1 MATPRTSRRQG
12 RNQLVAFFFYK
23 LAGSLAAPPGL
34 IVVILLLLAHQ
45 AFRRPRKTLLG
56 TELFLVALCLYLLSA
71 PASSRRFVGPLENI
85 TPSLPE
91 GDRQAAVVVLAAGI
105 RESDD
110 GRRELKPHSL
120 QRLVGGW
127 ELARERDWPLI
138 VAEAMAEQL
147 ARWGFEGK
155 ILLENRSRTTWENL
169 AQTAP
174 LLKAEG
180 ITDIVIVT
188 HAYHMKRA
196 LLCAEK
202 ALPESTLHP
211 WPVGYLA
218 DRVRPSAPDWLPDAG
233 ALFQSMIALRERLGL
248 FVYRFYL

>member
-1 MATPRTSRRQG
+1 M
-12 RNQLVAFFFYK
+12 AFFFYK

-196 LLCAEK
+196 LLCAKK

-211 WPVGYLA
+211 WPVGHLA

>member
-1 MATPRTSRRQG
+1 M
-12 RNQLVAFFFYK
+12 AFFFYK

-71 PASSRRFVGPLENI
+71 PASSRRLVGPLESV

-91 GDRQAAVVVLAAGI
+91 GDLKAAVVVLAAGI

-196 LLCAEK
+196 LLCAKK

-211 WPVGYLA
+211 WPVGHLA

>member
-1 MATPRTSRRQG
+1 M
-12 RNQLVAFFFYK
+12 AFFFYK

-71 PASSRRFVGPLENI
+71 PASSRRLVGPLESV

-91 GDRQAAVVVLAAGI
+91 GDLKAAVVVLAAGI

-196 LLCAEK
+196 LLCAKK

-211 WPVGYLA
+211 WPVGHLA
-218 DRVRPSAPDWLPDAG
+218 DRVRPSAPDWLPDAA

>member
-1 MATPRTSRRQG
+1 
-12 RNQLVAFFFYK
+12 VAFFFYK

-71 PASSRRFVGPLENI
+71 PASSRRLVGPLESV

-91 GDRQAAVVVLAAGI
+91 GDLKAAVVVLAAGI

-196 LLCAEK
+196 LLCAKK

-211 WPVGYLA
+211 WPVGHLA
-218 DRVRPSAPDWLPDAG
+218 DRVRPSAPDWLPDAA

>member
-1 MATPRTSRRQG
+1 M
-12 RNQLVAFFFYK
+12 AFFFYK

-71 PASSRRFVGPLENI
+71 PASSRRLVGPLESV

-91 GDRQAAVVVLAAGI
+91 GDLKAAVVVLAAGI

-196 LLCAEK
+196 LLCAKK

-218 DRVRPSAPDWLPDAG
+218 DRVRPSAPDWLPDAA

>member
-1 MATPRTSRRQG
+1 M
-12 RNQLVAFFFYK
+12 AFFFYK

-71 PASSRRFVGPLENI
+71 PASSRRLVGPLESV

-91 GDRQAAVVVLAAGI
+91 GDLKAAVVVLAAGI

-218 DRVRPSAPDWLPDAG
+218 DRVRPSAPDWLPDAA